1 MPLSKSRTK
10 LLKLFSN
17 IKDESIKNIISAV
30 ISIENE
36 YRSSSS
42 GNFPRRKIEDIIDSE
57 ANLLELKR
65 KEGGKVK

>member
-10 LLKLFSN
+10 LLKLFSQ
-17 IKDESIKNIISAV
+17 IKDESLKRIISEV

-42 GNFPRRKIEDIIDSE
+42 LNFPRRKIEDVIDTE
-57 ANLLELKR
+57 ANLVELKR
-65 KEGGKVK
+65 KEGGKTK